1 MPLARYFLFVG
12 GALLALLFL
21 VDAFLPNL
29 PVSERADMHL
39 TAIRIH
45 SEQKWPERIVYDTSI
60 PTIIPLP
67 DSARAGISPP
77 AAIADVSTKARQAFA
92 QLQRSD
98 TSEFQRS
105 DQRKRE
111 PKPQRQR
118 KIAKRNGPP
127 PTLLVARQPQFG
139 WFGPRIW

>member
-21 VDAFLPNL
+21 VDACLPEL
-29 PVSERADMHL
+29 PVPERADTHL
-39 TAIRIH
+39 TIIRIH
-45 SEQKWPERIVYDTSI
+45 SEQKWPQRIVYDTSI
-60 PTIIPLP
+60 PTIIPAP
-67 DSARAGISPP
+67 ETARADASPT
-77 AAIADVSTKARQAFA
+77 ASVADVSTKARQAFA

-98 TSEFQRS
+98 ANEFQRS

-127 PTLLVARQPQFG
+127 LTMLVARQPQFG

>member
-21 VDAFLPNL
+21 VDACLPEL
-29 PVSERADMHL
+29 PVAERTDSHL
-39 TAIRIH
+39 ATIRIH
-45 SEQKWPERIVYDTSI
+45 SEQKWPQRIVYDTSI
-60 PTIIPLP
+60 PTIVPAP
-67 DSARAGISPP
+67 ETARADISPP
-77 AAIADVSTKARQAFA
+77 AAVADVSTKARQAFA

-98 TSEFQRS
+98 ANEFQRS
-105 DQRKRE
+105 DQRTRE

>member
-21 VDAFLPNL
+21 VDACLPEL
-29 PVSERADMHL
+29 PVSEQADMHL
-39 TAIRIH
+39 TIIRIH
-45 SEQKWPERIVYDTSI
+45 SEQKWPQRIVYDTSI
-60 PTIIPLP
+60 PTIIPAP
-67 DSARAGISPP
+67 ETGRADVSPP
-77 AAIADVSTKARQAFA
+77 AAVADVSTKTRQAFA

-98 TSEFQRS
+98 QRN
-105 DQRKRE
+105 RE

>member
-21 VDAFLPNL
+21 VDACLPEL
-29 PVSERADMHL
+29 PVAERADTHL
-39 TAIRIH
+39 AIIRIH
-45 SEQKWPERIVYDTSI
+45 SEQKWPQRIVYDTSI
-60 PTIIPLP
+60 PTIIPALET
-67 DSARAGISPP
+67 ARAGISPP
-77 AAIADVSTKARQAFA
+77 AAVADVSTKARQAFA

-98 TSEFQRS
+98 QRT
-105 DQRKRE
+105 RE

-127 PTLLVARQPQFG
+127 PTMLVARQPQFG

>member
-21 VDAFLPNL
+21 VDACLPEL
-29 PVSERADMHL
+29 PVAERTDSHL
-39 TAIRIH
+39 ATIRIH
-45 SEQKWPERIVYDTSI
+45 SEQKWPQRIVYDTSI
-60 PTIIPLP
+60 PTIVPGP
-67 DSARAGISPP
+67 ETARADISPP
-77 AAIADVSTKARQAFA
+77 AAVADVSTKARQAFA

-98 TSEFQRS
+98 ANEFQRS
-105 DQRKRE
+105 DQRTRE

>member
-21 VDAFLPNL
+21 VDACLPEL
-29 PVSERADMHL
+29 PVAERTDSHL
-39 TAIRIH
+39 ATIRIH
-45 SEQKWPERIVYDTSI
+45 SEQKWPQRIVYDTSI
-60 PTIIPLP
+60 PTIVPAP
-67 DSARAGISPP
+67 ETARADISPST
-77 AAIADVSTKARQAFA
+77 AVADVSTKARQAFA

-98 TSEFQRS
+98 ANEFQRS

>member
-21 VDAFLPNL
+21 VDACLPEL
-29 PVSERADMHL
+29 PVSEQADMHL
-39 TAIRIH
+39 AIIRIH
-45 SEQKWPERIVYDTSI
+45 SEQKWPQRIVYDTSI

-67 DSARAGISPP
+67 DAV
-77 AAIADVSTKARQAFA
+77 ADVSTKARQAFA
-92 QLQRSD
+92 QLQRPD
-98 TSEFQRS
+98 ANELRS

-127 PTLLVARQPQFG
+127 LTMLVARQPQFG